1 VRQKC
6 RAQRFPLVE
15 RWVGCGLR
23 NQMRNS
29 LVGTPSTRSVGVACE
44 GHGAEAA
51 PIRASRRQRPDP
63 SGADSATRRTRATC
77 QLPKMILVTYKSDVH
92 PRSKVRKHGSR
103 GRLQNGCSACR
114 ATPLA
119 RPMALPAWLTPG
131 ASGSPPVVSNLVSF
145 TSAQERPRT
154 AATPRCPSRRT
165 SAGQGESWPADRLG
179 PPSAAGAGQG
189 CLPARRR
196 RWRTTPPG
204 ACLRSGRA
212 RRGSRHEQRG

>member
-1 VRQKC
+1 MALFVTYTSAGQKVC
-6 RAQRFPLVE
+6 VKNVGAQRFPLVE

-165 SAGQGESWPADRLG
+165 SAGQGESWPADLESVLGNVWRLRILN
-179 PPSAAGAGQG
+179 PQLAVTEVRVPRVM
-189 CLPARRR
+189 L
-196 RWRTTPPG
+196 
-204 ACLRSGRA
+204 
-212 RRGSRHEQRG
+212 